1 MRRTVEYDDRGQESE
16 SYAAVGKPIAA
27 RVQTLTGRE
36 LEQAR
41 QTVSDASLK
50 VTIRH
55 LAGLVPTDQF
65 LFKERTLHIGHVGDP
80 EERGRWMICYCS
92 ETKTPNG

>member
-1 MRRTVEYDDRGQESE
+1 MRRSVAYDERGQESE
-16 SYAAVGKPIAA
+16 SFDAVGAPIAA

-41 QTVSDASLK
+41 QAVSDASLK

-65 LFKERTLHIGHVGDP
+65 LFKGRTLHIGHVGDP
-80 EERGRWMICYCS
+80 EERGRWLICYCS
-92 ETKTPNG
+92 ESKTPNG